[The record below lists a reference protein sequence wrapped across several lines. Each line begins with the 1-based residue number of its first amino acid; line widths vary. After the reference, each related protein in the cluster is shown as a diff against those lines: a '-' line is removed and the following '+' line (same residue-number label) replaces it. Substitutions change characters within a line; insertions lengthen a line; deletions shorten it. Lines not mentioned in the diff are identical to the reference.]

1 MASPVS
7 ICSNALIML
16 GDKPIASFTEGSRA
30 AQVAAN
36 LYPDAKR
43 DFLRGH
49 PWNAAIK
56 RTTLAPLSDTPEHG
70 YAHQFQL
77 PADFL
82 RMLEVVDG
90 QEFKI
95 EGRRVM
101 ANTLVLRVKYV
112 AEVPEDTWDA
122 GMVSAIKRYSF
133 WDVLVTLVTSILVA
147 MPAFWLGML
156 LQLFFCYL
164 ISKQTVV
171 CLNSFRKFFMIKI
184 FFSVFNQS
192 DCFHFIIR

>member
-1 MASPVS
+1 MASSIS

-36 LYPDAKR
+36 LYTDAKR

-56 RTTLAPLSDTPEHG
+56 RATLAPLADAPEHG
-70 YAHQFQL
+70 FANQFQL

-90 QEFKI
+90 QEFKV
-95 EGRRVM
+95 EGRRVLVN
-101 ANTLVLRVKYV
+101 ATVLRIKYV
-112 AEVPEDTWDA
+112 ADVPEDTWDA
-122 GMVSAIKRYSF
+122 GMVSAM
-133 WDVLVTLVTSILVA
+133 TLQMAALMALPITESSTKAEALAQTANRAVRRAKAID
-147 MPAFWLGML
+147 GMEDTPDAIEDDPL
-156 LQLFFCYL
+156 YRSRFPGGGW
-164 ISKQTVV
+164 
-171 CLNSFRKFFMIKI
+171 
-184 FFSVFNQS
+184 
-192 DCFHFIIR
+192 

>member
-7 ICSNALIML
+7 ICSNALILL
-16 GDKPIASFTEGSRA
+16 GDKPIASFTDGSRA

-56 RTTLAPLSDTPEHG
+56 RATLAPMSNAPEHG
-70 YAHQFQL
+70 YTSQFQL
-77 PADFL
+77 PSDFL

-95 EGRRVM
+95 EGRRAL
-101 ANTLVLRVKYV
+101 ANTTVLRIKYV
-112 AEVPEDTWDA
+112 AEIPEDTWDA
-122 GMVSAIKRYSF
+122 GMVSAMTMHMAALMALPITESATKAEAIAQTAERAVRRAKAI
-133 WDVLVTLVTSILVA
+133 DGMEDTPDSIEDDPLYRSRF
-147 MPAFWLGML
+147 PGGGW
-156 LQLFFCYL
+156 
-164 ISKQTVV
+164 
-171 CLNSFRKFFMIKI
+171 
-184 FFSVFNQS
+184 
-192 DCFHFIIR
+192 

>member
-16 GDKPIASFTEGSRA
+16 GDKPIASLTEGSRA

-43 DFLRGH
+43 EFLRGH

-56 RTTLAPLSDTPEHG
+56 RATLSPLSDTPEHG

-101 ANTLVLRVKYV
+101 ADTLVLRIKYV

-122 GMVSAIKRYSF
+122 GMVSAMTMHMAALMALPITESATKAE
-133 WDVLVTLVTSILVA
+133 SIAQMAERAVRRA
-147 MPAFWLGML
+147 KAIDGMEDTPDSIEDDPL
-156 LQLFFCYL
+156 YRSRFPGGGW
-164 ISKQTVV
+164 
-171 CLNSFRKFFMIKI
+171 
-184 FFSVFNQS
+184 
-192 DCFHFIIR
+192 

>member
-7 ICSNALIML
+7 ICSNALILL

-36 LYPDAKR
+36 LYPYAKR

-56 RTTLAPLSDTPEHG
+56 RTTLAPLADAPEHG
-70 YAHQFQL
+70 FAHQFQL

-101 ANTLVLRVKYV
+101 ADTLVLRIKYV

-122 GMVSAIKRYSF
+122 GMVSAMTMHMAALMALPITESATKAE
-133 WDVLVTLVTSILVA
+133 SIAQMAERAVRRA
-147 MPAFWLGML
+147 KAIDGMEDTPDSIEDDPL
-156 LQLFFCYL
+156 YRSRFPGGGW
-164 ISKQTVV
+164 
-171 CLNSFRKFFMIKI
+171 
-184 FFSVFNQS
+184 
-192 DCFHFIIR
+192 

>member
-7 ICSNALIML
+7 ICSNALILL
-16 GDKPIASFTEGSRA
+16 GDKPIASFTDGSKA

-56 RTTLAPLSDTPEHG
+56 RATLAPLADAPEHG
-70 YAHQFQL
+70 FANQFQL

-95 EGRRVM
+95 EGRRAL
-101 ANTLVLRVKYV
+101 ANTTVLRIKYV
-112 AEVPEDTWDA
+112 AETPEDTWDA
-122 GMVSAIKRYSF
+122 GMVSAMTMHMAALMALPITESATKAEAIAQTAERAVRRAKAI
-133 WDVLVTLVTSILVA
+133 DGMEDTPDSIEDDPLYRSRF
-147 MPAFWLGML
+147 PGGGW
-156 LQLFFCYL
+156 
-164 ISKQTVV
+164 
-171 CLNSFRKFFMIKI
+171 
-184 FFSVFNQS
+184 
-192 DCFHFIIR
+192 